1 MSAENSYRRLNRC
14 GIDNCRTTL
23 YYLEDGQWFCK
34 NGHRREGELD
44 LEEDDELNAQTQ
56 TGAKAKKA
64 IDQEKDAPV
73 EVLHGRKGLQL
84 FLKCIQLILRKQVR
98 VLVNEKGFPA
108 QFETVVR
115 DLWALRLQKALGK
128 LKTSV
133 PAAAAPGEEPILQD
147 STDGDTG
154 IVSAAAVTDTETY
167 SSEYWSSDIEVDN
180 AVAGEAHPVEKN
192 LLRRNKREFKVPG
205 LIVTI
210 GLCYLGA
217 MMLKVPVP
225 LGDMY
230 KWVESQEL
238 PYKATLQEIPEN
250 LKRLLSGAYIK
261 ALRPT
266 TRLHPNRLQK
276 TIHDLILLY
285 STHFGV
291 TFPEINWPILAMRYI
306 RDLGLPLEIF
316 HAVKRLLTL
325 YPLTFQYPSTP
336 TLKTLISA
344 YPEAKLMSLVLLSTK
359 LLWGMDDTKR
369 IAREKTEP
377 AAVTPDIKNWER
389 FVTENKFLGD
399 SIFDWTD
406 GDVFGLSGEELDRY
420 MDWYERTW
428 LVKGKGGRKKQ
439 RKPSK
444 SANLI
449 LHNNKTKRILISS
462 TADHLLGLFPTSNS
476 NKSTHDNAA
485 PRNPAYN
492 GSTPL
497 TATPATGTQ
506 KSNITKLNSS
516 VSLNSTS
523 RDLPPG
529 SLRPGGG
536 YPLWR
541 PDTILPTQ
549 TNILL
554 EAASAA
560 VCLSREDMVVA
571 LRQVEVMFRDSE
583 WMKRERR
590 RKK

>member
-14 GIDNCRTTL
+14 GIDNCKTTL

-64 IDQEKDAPV
+64 KDQEKEAPA
-73 EVLHGRKGLQL
+73 EVLHGRKGFEL

-98 VLVNEKGFPA
+98 VLVYEKGFPA
-108 QFETVVR
+108 QLEAVVR

-128 LKTSV
+128 LKTSI

-154 IVSAAAVTDTETY
+154 IASAAAVTDTETY

-180 AVAGEAHPVEKN
+180 AVAGEADPVKKN
-192 LLRRNKREFKVPG
+192 LLRRNKRAFQVPG

-225 LGDMY
+225 LGDIY

-285 STHFGV
+285 SSQFGI

-344 YPEAKLMSLVLLSTK
+344 YPEAKLMSLILLSTK
-359 LLWGMDDTKR
+359 LLWGVDDTKR
-369 IAREKTEP
+369 IPREKTEP

-389 FVTENKFLGD
+389 FLTENKFVGD

-406 GDVFGLSGEELDRY
+406 ADVFGMSGEELDKY
-420 MDWYERTW
+420 MDWYERMW

-439 RKPSK
+439 P
-444 SANLI
+444 
-449 LHNNKTKRILISS
+449 
-462 TADHLLGLFPTSNS
+462 DHLLGLFPTSNP
-476 NKSTHDNAA
+476 NKSTHDNSA
-485 PRNPAYN
+485 PQNPAYN
-492 GSTPL
+492 PH
-497 TATPATGTQ
+497 TATPTTGTH
-506 KSNITKLNSS
+506 KSNITRLNSS

-554 EAASAA
+554 EVASAA